1 MAVLA
6 WPSYQ
11 IFVYKHLSLSE
22 GGPLHVF
29 TGEDIG
35 AEVRELSVDDDV
47 LGRGLPTGK
56 GEGVMAESCLSEI
69 WEVQTEAAKGQG
81 WSYI

>member
-1 MAVLA
+1 M
-6 WPSYQ
+6 
-11 IFVYKHLSLSE
+11 
-22 GGPLHVF
+22 F

-81 WSYI
+81 